1 MCAVIRLMRLAAT
14 AVICLAPLTATAA
27 SPSPS
32 PSLDSILAKPP
43 TADFKEL
50 TTSDIHGE
58 FTAHAWAAGA
68 TNASPSEIEA
78 TLTHNGFID
87 GYGNTWTNSNQQVLI
102 EFVMAFNGGNGAK
115 SQLTAQEATD
125 KADPTYVRS
134 TTLSGISPSY
144 GVHDYDKA
152 NTAYVDIYAF
162 VKGNDMFGL
171 AFVSSKDDV
180 QAMAL
185 NQAQAQYSGAP
196 DSTVPSSQWPEN
208 QSSNSSSG
216 GGGTF
221 IPIGFIVVVIVAL
234 VGFFVRRARSRG
246 AVAGYAGT
254 AGMAGGPAV
263 QMSPDGKYWYD
274 GQSWRDT
281 SQEVPPTAQRSSDG
295 TLWWDGRTWRPV
307 PGTPPQQ
314 PPTS

>member
-1 MCAVIRLMRLAAT
+1 MGAVIRLTCFAAT
-14 AVICLAPLTATAA
+14 AVLCLAPLTATAS

-32 PSLDSILAKPP
+32 PSLDSVLAQPP
-43 TADFKEL
+43 NAGFKEL

-78 TLTHNGFID
+78 TLAHNGFID
-87 GYGNTWTNSNQQVLI
+87 GYGNTWSNSNQQVLI
-102 EFVMAFNGGNGAK
+102 EFVMAFTGGNGAK

-125 KADPTYVRS
+125 KGDPTFVRS

-152 NTAYVDIYAF
+152 NSAYVDIYSF

-180 QAMAL
+180 QTMAS
-185 NQAQAQYSGAP
+185 NQAQAQYSAAP
-196 DSTVPSSQWPEN
+196 DSTIPSSQWPEN
-208 QSSNSSSG
+208 QSSKSGSG
-216 GGGTF
+216 GGGF
-221 IPIGFIVVVIVAL
+221 FVPIGFIVVVIVAL
-234 VGFFVRRARSRG
+234 VGFFVRRARGRG
-246 AVAGYAGT
+246 GVPGYAGM
-254 AGMAGGPAV
+254 GGGPAV

-307 PGTPPQQ
+307 PQSGLPPQQ